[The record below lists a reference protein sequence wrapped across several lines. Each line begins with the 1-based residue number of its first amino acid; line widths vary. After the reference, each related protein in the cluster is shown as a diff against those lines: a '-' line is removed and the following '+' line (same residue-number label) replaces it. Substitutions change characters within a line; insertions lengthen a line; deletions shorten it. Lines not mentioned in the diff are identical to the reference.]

1 MIDSD
6 KGGYSI
12 LTMNLLDTYY
22 TRLDVGCQVNFNQRF
37 HRFSQI
43 LWIELPAAG
52 TEDTENT
59 GA

>member
-1 MIDSD
+1 MIDSA

-12 LTMNLLDTYY
+12 LTMNLLDVYY
-22 TRLDVGCQVNFNQRF
+22 TRLEVGCQVKFN

-43 LWIELPAAG
+43 LWIELPADG